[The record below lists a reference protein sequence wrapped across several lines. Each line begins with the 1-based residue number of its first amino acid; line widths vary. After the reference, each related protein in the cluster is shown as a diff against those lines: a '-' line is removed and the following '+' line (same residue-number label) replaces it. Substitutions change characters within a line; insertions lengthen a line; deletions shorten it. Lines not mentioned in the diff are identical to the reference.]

1 MLVNIMLHLLQSRG
15 QAVGYTNSMPASAID
30 CRKLSKRYGRSDK
43 YALKDLTLQVKGGEI
58 YGFLGPNGAGKS
70 TAIRT
75 LMNFLQPTAGSA
87 SIMGLD
93 IVKYS
98 TAVKEHVGYLAGEIK
113 LYNHMTG
120 RQFLTYMGTL
130 QPLKHPAYLTSLVA
144 QFEAELDKPL
154 STLSKGN
161 RQKIGLIQACMHEPD
176 VLILDEPTGG
186 LDPLMQSAFYDV
198 AETAKKRG
206 AAVFLSSHDL
216 AEVRKM
222 CDRIGFIR
230 EGQLVAEQTLAD
242 LQKTAA
248 HSFDIA
254 FKTRVPLAELRKIKG
269 AAVEPLANRAVSV
282 ALTGDLKPLFAVL
295 AKSQVVSL
303 EKHEVDLEEEFLR
316 LYEKPKESKP

>member
-1 MLVNIMLHLLQSRG
+1 M
-15 QAVGYTNSMPASAID
+15 GYTRAMPVAAID
-30 CRKLSKRYGRSDK
+30 CRKLSKRYGRNDR

-75 LMNFLQPTAGSA
+75 LMNFLQPSGGSA

-98 TAVKEHVGYLAGEIK
+98 TAVKEHVGYLPGEIK
-113 LYNHMTG
+113 LYGNMTG
-120 RQFLTYMGTL
+120 RDFLKYMGAL
-130 QPLKHPAYLTSLVA
+130 QPLKHPEYLTELVGT
-144 QFEAELDKPL
+144 FEAELDKPL
-154 STLSKGN
+154 SALSKGN

-206 AAVFLSSHDL
+206 SAVFLSSHDL

-230 EGQLVAEQTLAD
+230 DGQLVAEQTLAD
-242 LQKTAA
+242 LQKASA
-248 HSFDIA
+248 HHFDIT
-254 FKTRVPLAELRKIKG
+254 FKTRVPVAELKKLKG
-269 AAVEPLANRAVSV
+269 AEVEQLSTRAVSV
-282 ALTGDLKPLFAVL
+282 RLQGDLKPLLAIM
-295 AKSQVVSL
+295 AKSQVVDL
-303 EKHEVDLEEEFLR
+303 EKHQVNLEDEFLR
-316 LYEKPKESKP
+316 LYEQPREAAK